1 MISEIDIRRE
11 SCLKTTATI
20 IGLTL
25 FACAALGKDAIAELK
40 VPAMDCAA
48 CTVVI
53 KKALTQ
59 TKGVKTVDLSVEKR
73 TATVVYDDT
82 QITESQIEKAIEK
95 SGFKTE
101 PGKK

>member
-1 MISEIDIRRE
+1 MAKE
-11 SCLKTTATI
+11 AT
-20 IGLTL
+20 
-25 FACAALGKDAIAELK
+25 AELK

-59 TKGVKTVDLSVEKR
+59 TKGVKTVDLDVDKR
-73 TATVVYDDT
+73 LATVVYEDT
-82 QITESQIEKAIEK
+82 QVTEPQIQKAIEK

-101 PGKK
+101 SGKK